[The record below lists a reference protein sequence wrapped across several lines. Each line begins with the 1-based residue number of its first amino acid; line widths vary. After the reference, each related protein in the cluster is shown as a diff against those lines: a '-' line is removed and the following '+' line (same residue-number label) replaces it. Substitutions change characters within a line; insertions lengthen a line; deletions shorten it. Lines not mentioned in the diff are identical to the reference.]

1 MEDNPNF
8 NLMMTSKELA
18 EVRGWWGLSQ
28 AEFAKKL
35 GVSVDTVARWE
46 RNEMPI
52 PPTVPLALEAIGRR
66 EMAQAL
72 EPSEPLESSAQQK
85 INL

>member
-8 NLMMTSKELA
+8 NLMMTSKELL
-18 EVRGWWGLSQ
+18 EIRGWWGLSQ
-28 AEFAKKL
+28 AAFAKKL
-35 GVSVDTVARWE
+35 GVAVDMVARWE

-66 EMAQAL
+66 EMAKAL
-72 EPSEPLESSAQQK
+72 EPVGQLEPSAQQK
-85 INL
+85 